1 MSCQTLALGVQASCL
16 AVKKPG
22 GVDKRVWIGLL
33 DDVASITLGTG
44 NILNAFV
51 MKAGKGLTQWTGRRE
66 KNSAGSEIEI
76 GENVTVRNQLVS
88 LSVYWETAAQL
99 TTLDELLDLEGLFVF
114 LETNAGLIE
123 VFGVNMSNA
132 YSFTNFGLKPTKNS
146 GNSGKVIND
155 ATAFALELS
164 GGLTNLQLIFRPTSD
179 LASNILYLNLKSVD
193 PVGS

>member
-1 MSCQTLALGVQASCL
+1 MSCQALSLGVQASCL
-16 AVKKPG
+16 AIKKPG

-44 NILNAFV
+44 NTLSAFV

-76 GENVTVRNQLVS
+76 GENVTVRKQLVS

-114 LETNAGLIE
+114 VETNSGTIE
-123 VFGVNMSNA
+123 VYGVNISNT
-132 YSFTNFGLKPTKNS
+132 YNFNNFGLKPTKNS
-146 GNSGKVIND
+146 GNTGKVIND
-155 ATAFALELS
+155 TTAFALELS

-179 LASNILYLNLKSVD
+179 LGSNILYLNLKSID